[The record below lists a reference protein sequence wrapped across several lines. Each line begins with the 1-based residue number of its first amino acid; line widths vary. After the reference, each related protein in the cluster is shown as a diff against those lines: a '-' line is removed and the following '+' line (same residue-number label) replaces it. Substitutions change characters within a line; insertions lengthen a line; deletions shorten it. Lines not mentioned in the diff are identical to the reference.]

1 MKKSYCILLVL
12 LSCIYPVF
20 GHGDSDTV
28 ISASEQVPEKI
39 VTINTS
45 VGTLKAKLYD
55 DVPNHVRTFI
65 ERAKR
70 GEYNGTLFTRVLPEF
85 MIQGGAPDSRN
96 APAGARCGF
105 GDRNSEIMPEIR
117 PHHFNKRGA
126 LAAPRQNDDINPQK
140 KSDMSQFFIVQGK
153 VYTSGEL
160 DTLEMI
166 ANQDIK
172 EKAMQKFFY
181 PVRAELRMQKAS
193 NKREYQ
199 KRLRKINAQV
209 DSMVRATPGHLLFT
223 KEQRKAYTTEGGC
236 HHLDGNYT
244 VYGELIE
251 GFDVLDIIAGQPRD
265 EYDRPKKDIRIIQ
278 LTIDN

>member
-1 MKKSYCILLVL
+1 MKKSYYILLGL
-12 LSCIYPVF
+12 LTYLSPIF
-20 GHGDSDTV
+20 GQSDADTV
-28 ISASEQVPEKI
+28 TSASEQTPAKI

-45 VGTLKAKLYD
+45 AGILKAKLYD

-70 GEYNGTLFTRVLPEF
+70 GEYDGTLCTRVLPEF

-105 GDRNSEIMPEIR
+105 GDRNSEIMPEMQ

-140 KSDMSQFFIVQGK
+140 KSDMSQFYIVQGK
-153 VYTSGEL
+153 VYTNGEL

-251 GFDVLDIIAGQPRD
+251 GFDVLDAIAGQPRD
-265 EYDRPKKDIRIIQ
+265 EYDRPKKDVRIIQ
-278 LTIDN
+278 LTIEN

>member
-1 MKKSYCILLVL
+1 MKKSYCILLGL
-12 LSCIYPVF
+12 LACLSPVF
-20 GHGDSDTV
+20 GQGDADTV
-28 ISASEQVPEKI
+28 ISASEQVTAKI

-105 GDRNSEIMPEIR
+105 GDRNSEIMPEMR

-140 KSDMSQFFIVQGK
+140 KSDMSQFYIVQGK

-278 LTIDN
+278 LRIDN

>member
-1 MKKSYCILLVL
+1 MKKSYCILLGL
-12 LSCIYPVF
+12 LACLSPVF
-20 GHGDSDTV
+20 GQGDADTV
-28 ISASEQVPEKI
+28 ISASEKVPEKI

-140 KSDMSQFFIVQGK
+140 KSDMSQFYIVQGK

-209 DSMVRATPGHLLFT
+209 DSMIRATPGHLLFT

-278 LTIDN
+278 LTIEN

>member
-1 MKKSYCILLVL
+1 MKKSYYILLGL
-12 LSCIYPVF
+12 LTYLSPIF
-20 GHGDSDTV
+20 GQSDADTV
-28 ISASEQVPEKI
+28 TSASEQTLAKI

-45 VGTLKAKLYD
+45 AGILKAKLYD

-70 GEYNGTLFTRVLPEF
+70 GEYDGTLFTRVLPEF

-105 GDRNSEIMPEIR
+105 GDRNSEIMPEMR

-140 KSDMSQFFIVQGK
+140 KSDMSQFYIVQGK
-153 VYTSGEL
+153 VYTNGEL

-251 GFDVLDIIAGQPRD
+251 GFDVLDAIAGQPRD
-265 EYDRPKKDIRIIQ
+265 EYDRPKKDVRIIQ
-278 LTIDN
+278 LTIEN

>member
-1 MKKSYCILLVL
+1 MYVL
-12 LSCIYPVF
+12 IVRVYLSSPFVYRQEHRF
-20 GHGDSDTV
+20 DTGSRLSHQACRSGWCDRQTSN
-28 ISASEQVPEKI
+28 IPAS
-39 VTINTS
+39 
-45 VGTLKAKLYD
+45 
-55 DVPNHVRTFI
+55 
-65 ERAKR
+65 
-70 GEYNGTLFTRVLPEF
+70 VL
-85 MIQGGAPDSRN
+85 
-96 APAGARCGF
+96 
-105 GDRNSEIMPEIR
+105 
-117 PHHFNKRGA
+117 HHFNKRGA

-140 KSDMSQFFIVQGK
+140 KSDMSQFYIVQGK

-181 PVRAELRMQKAS
+181 PVRAELRMQKTS

-265 EYDRPKKDIRIIQ
+265 EYDRPKKDIRIIKV
-278 LTIDN
+278 TVEK

>member
-1 MKKSYCILLVL
+1 MKKSYYILLGL
-12 LSCIYPVF
+12 LTYLSPIF
-20 GHGDSDTV
+20 GQSDADTV
-28 ISASEQVPEKI
+28 TSASEQTPEKI

-45 VGTLKAKLYD
+45 AGILKAKLYD

-70 GEYNGTLFTRVLPEF
+70 GEYDGTLFTRVLPEF

-105 GDRNSEIMPEIR
+105 GDRNSEIMPEMR

-140 KSDMSQFFIVQGK
+140 KSDMSQFYIVQGK
-153 VYTSGEL
+153 VYTNGEL

-251 GFDVLDIIAGQPRD
+251 GFDVLDAIAGQPRD
-265 EYDRPKKDIRIIQ
+265 EYDRPKKDVRIIQ
-278 LTIDN
+278 LTIEN